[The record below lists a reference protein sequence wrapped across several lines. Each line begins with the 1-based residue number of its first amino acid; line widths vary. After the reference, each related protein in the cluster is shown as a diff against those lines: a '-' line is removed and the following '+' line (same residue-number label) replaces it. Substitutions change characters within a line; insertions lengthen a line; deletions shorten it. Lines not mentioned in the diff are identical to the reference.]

1 MNDSTTFRNGTDQ
14 IGKKLRHTR
23 RVQKKTLRAI
33 ADKIRCSES
42 MLSKIE
48 LGRVIPS
55 LDLIARLAEELGITI
70 GALFHEETYLPV
82 VIYNAGERPRIEL
95 GSGKGRK
102 GHSTLERLIPYERG
116 RLLNANLHVV
126 PPGGGSNGV
135 LTHKGE
141 EVGFVVEGFI
151 QLTVDGKSSLLG
163 AGSSFFFSST
173 LPHSYRNIGSSDARI
188 VWVNSPPY

>member
-1 MNDSTTFRNGTDQ
+1 MNESSTFTNGTDQ
-14 IGKKLRHTR
+14 IGSKLRHMR
-23 RVQKKTLRAI
+23 RLQKRTLRAI
-33 ADKIRCSES
+33 ADKIGCSES

-55 LDLIARLAEELGITI
+55 LDLIARLSEELGTTI
-70 GALFHEETYLPV
+70 GALFHEEMHLPV
-82 VIYNAGERPRIEL
+82 VIYSAGERPRIEL
-95 GSGKGRK
+95 GSGKGGK
-102 GHSTLERLIPYERG
+102 GHATLERLIPYERG

-126 PPGGGSNGV
+126 PPGGGSNGT
-135 LTHKGE
+135 LAHKGE

-151 QLTVDGKSSLLG
+151 ELTVDGRSSLLG